1 LRHPPEDDTYPQPPA
16 DPASAGRTLFGR
28 ARGMDNGALE
38 LSVTQQRTADGTRR
52 VLQLDNVRDPAHSSV
67 TAYFDMIDEPDVAP
81 PPLLDGFVVGILMYA
96 MRIGQD
102 IRVRGDMSSQALR
115 NIDEFQDAWH
125 LWRPTVYRKI
135 GIEPDGAVEDVAV
148 KGGSDAIAAYS
159 GGVDST
165 FTLLRHANA
174 GLGTASYPLKR
185 TVLMVHGFDVPLA
198 QPEQLDALKRRTA
211 PFLDE
216 LGLERRIIRT
226 NLKDLQLQKWEDSF
240 MLQLVC
246 CLHNYS
252 HEFGYALV
260 GSAKPYDALLFPLGS
275 TPATDRLLSGA
286 AMQIVHDGAAFSRT
300 HKTELIAR
308 NPTATRC
315 VNVCWEGT
323 SRLSNCGICE
333 KCVRTQLNFRAA
345 GLADPSCFSE
355 SPDPV
360 QLIPTIRLRSA
371 SMCCELESIVKYART
386 HNVNDP
392 WVDALQQR
400 IDRFRSEE
408 LEETYGRL
416 EKAWTMARR
425 GEWKRLA
432 GKIARKITRPS

>member
-1 LRHPPEDDTYPQPPA
+1 MDT
-16 DPASAGRTLFGR
+16 
-28 ARGMDNGALE
+28 GALD
-38 LSVTQQRTADGTRR
+38 LSVTQHRIADGTRR
-52 VLQLDNVRDPAHSSV
+52 VLQLDNVRDPKNPSV
-67 TAYFDMIDEPDVAP
+67 TAYFDMVEEPDIAP

-102 IRVRGDMSSQALR
+102 IRVHGAVSSQALR
-115 NIDEFQDAWH
+115 NIDEFQDAWQ
-125 LWRPTVYRKI
+125 LWMPTVYTKI
-135 GIEPDGAVEDVAV
+135 GIEPDGTVEDVAV
-148 KGGSDAIAAYS
+148 QRAPDAIAAYS
-159 GGVDST
+159 GGIDST

-174 GLGTASYPLKR
+174 GLGAASYPLKR

-216 LGLERRIIRT
+216 LGLERRVIRT
-226 NLKDLQLQKWEDSF
+226 NLKDLRLTKWDDTF

-260 GSAKPYDALLFPLGS
+260 GSAKPYDALRFPLGS

-308 NPTATRC
+308 SPTATRC
-315 VNVCWEGT
+315 INVCWEGD

-333 KCVRTQLNFRAA
+333 KCVRTQLNFLAV
-345 GLADPSCFSE
+345 GLAHPSCFAE
-355 SPDPV
+355 NLDPV
-360 QLIPTIRLRSA
+360 QSIPTILLRNA
-371 SMCCELESIVKYART
+371 SMCCEFESIVKYART
-386 HNVNDP
+386 HSVVDP
-392 WVDALQQR
+392 WVDALQR
-400 IDRFRSEE
+400 RTDRFRWEE
-408 LEETYGRL
+408 LEETYGRF
-416 EKAWTMARR
+416 EKAWAMARR
-425 GEWKRLA
+425 GEWKQLA
-432 GKIARKITRPS
+432 GKIARKVTRSGGRFATS